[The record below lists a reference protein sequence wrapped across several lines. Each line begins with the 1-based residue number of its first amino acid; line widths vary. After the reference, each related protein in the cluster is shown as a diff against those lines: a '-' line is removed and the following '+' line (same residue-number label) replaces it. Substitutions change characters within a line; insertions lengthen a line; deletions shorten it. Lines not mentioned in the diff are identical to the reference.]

1 MDIATASTQ
10 LHRIEVICEHII
22 VEPCF
27 NEPLYIKVLG
37 ITNNIPIPS
46 YSKIYGKEPQYNK
59 LFF

>member
-1 MDIATASTQ
+1 MYS
-10 LHRIEVICEHII
+10 RVGGEVNIT

-37 ITNNIPIPS
+37 MGIWNNIPIPS